1 MTARRK
7 FRLGWLILGSVLTV
21 IPLLFAGC
29 QDGHDGGSV
38 NDGHM
43 GHSH

>member
-1 MTARRK
+1 MAVRR
-7 FRLGWLILGSVLTV
+7 FPLGWLILGSVMAV

-29 QDGHDGGSV
+29 QDGHDSGSI